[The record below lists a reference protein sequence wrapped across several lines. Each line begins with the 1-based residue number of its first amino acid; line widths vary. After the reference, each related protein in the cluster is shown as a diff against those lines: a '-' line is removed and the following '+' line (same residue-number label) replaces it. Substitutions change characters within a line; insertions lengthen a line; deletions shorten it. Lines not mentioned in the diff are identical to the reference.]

1 MRDLKGVH
9 GKIKGQSL
17 GYAFAEFQEHEHA
30 LVALRHINNNPEIF
44 GPQKVSL
51 ILWGQLF
58 PESHLQ
64 KTISLLHVQCSLTFE
79 WLERVESQWRE

>member
-30 LVALRHINNNPEIF
+30 LTALRHINNNPDIF

-51 ILWGQLF
+51 ILWGEQI
-58 PESHLQ
+58 PWGPVAENRSSPSGPVPAQ
-64 KTISLLHVQCSLTFE
+64 TFE
-79 WLERVESQWRE
+79 

>member
-1 MRDLKGVH
+1 MRDLKGVY

-30 LVALRHINNNPEIF
+30 LTALRHINNNPEIY

-51 ILWGQLF
+51 ILWGRAVPPF
-58 PESHLQ
+58 VENHSS
-64 KTISLLHVQCSLTFE
+64 SLCPVLSQTFE
-79 WLERVESQWRE
+79 